1 MIDISTMTDEEF
13 YEFIGSKHVHE
24 VDDEIRAIGA
34 GLRIE
39 AQQRREQKQREDVE
53 ARR

>member
-13 YEFIGSKHVHE
+13 DEFIGSKNAHE
-24 VDDEIRAIGA
+24 VNDEIVAIGA

-39 AQQRREQKQREDVE
+39 AQQRREQKQSQDVE
-53 ARR
+53 DRR